1 MLLLLL
7 LVVQLHVI
15 VLPNSST
22 PFRLLAR
29 LLMLLL
35 QLPPLLP
42 DCALLSDRHPSPA
55 WPAVERASGP

>member
-22 PFRLLAR
+22 PFRLLAK
-29 LLMLLL
+29 LLLLL
-35 QLPPLLP
+35 QLHALLP
-42 DCALLSDRHPSPA
+42 DWHPGHA